1 MFKNLIGNDYYLS
14 DDDENDLLDIEY
26 YEFRLSNNADVDI
39 DIENEMSNMYQSF
52 STIQTC
58 AEGDQSCT
66 KFKNLSAFNS
76 YEAIEDVNRDK
87 TQTQSSI
94 DEEIDDNKTDINPN
108 KLSAASLRKRN
119 RRDFVM
125 TPTSSSSS
133 PLPSVVSLSRSGSDA
148 PIALL
153 RSISTSSNS
162 YLSNYHT
169 STTNNNNLN
178 NDLSDLSQYRGRW
191 SPNDM
196 QMDTIISPNPLEMST
211 FDHSDDTH
219 RTTTQP
225 SHSNYSINN
234 NNHPKSSLNSRPV
247 LCPLSINGM
256 MNGLNRNDILIK
268 GTNTH
273 RKSKRHALMH
283 PEEIREHSL
292 AIQYL

>member
-1 MFKNLIGNDYYLS
+1 
-14 DDDENDLLDIEY
+14 
-26 YEFRLSNNADVDI
+26 
-39 DIENEMSNMYQSF
+39 MSRSSSLATLCNSTTLHYQS
-52 STIQTC
+52 S
-58 AEGDQSCT
+58 S
-66 KFKNLSAFNS
+66 NS
-76 YEAIEDVNRDK
+76 ICHNR
-87 TQTQSSI
+87 
-94 DEEIDDNKTDINPN
+94 
-108 KLSAASLRKRN
+108 
-119 RRDFVM
+119 
-125 TPTSSSSS
+125 
-133 PLPSVVSLSRSGSDA
+133 SRSGSDA